1 MFIFDRQPGLKSEYS
16 LLCLKERD
24 ADATQTPHLKQ
35 QPAASE
41 VSRIGIV
48 LA

>member
-1 MFIFDRQPGLKSEYS
+1 MFVFDRQPSLESEYS
-16 LLCLKERD
+16 LLYLKERD

-35 QPAASE
+35 QPATSQ